1 MECRDWKAGGGG
13 SEYTVSDQ
21 VQTEGWTTPS
31 RILVVKGRKEMTMG
45 RRRRTE

>member
-13 SEYTVSDQ
+13 SEYAVSD
-21 VQTEGWTTPS
+21 PS
-31 RILVVKGRKEMTMG
+31 RILDVKGRKEMTMG